1 VNRGIRF
8 GLLKRSP
15 VKYDADSSDPI
26 KQERKDMK
34 KVLVSVMLVLFSFS
48 WAAAESS
55 VWKAQKGTSVLYLG
69 GTCHI
74 LREADYPLPPEFD
87 WAYKAADILVFET
100 DLGKF
105 QEPETQQRML
115 ARARYS
121 DGSTVA
127 EHLSPAAYEELRVY
141 CESNGIPLVS
151 LQEFK
156 PPLLMIMLTLVEF
169 MKMGVTQRGV
179 DVFFYELAKKDKI
192 AVEGLETVDDQ
203 IDYVA
208 SMADGSESEFVSYS
222 LKEMNSIR
230 QQFELLVHAWRVGDT
245 EKLDTIMNHDL
256 KSRLP
261 KLHQRLIID
270 RNRNWLPR
278 IDAYLKTPETEFIL
292 VGAGHL
298 AGADGIIETL
308 RKKGYTINK
317 L

>member
-1 VNRGIRF
+1 
-8 GLLKRSP
+8 
-15 VKYDADSSDPI
+15 
-26 KQERKDMK
+26 MK
-34 KVLVSVMLVLFSFS
+34 KVFFGLMLVLFTCS

-55 VWKAQKGTSVLYLG
+55 VWKAQKGRSVLYLG

-87 WAYKAADILVFET
+87 RAYKAADLLVFET

-105 QEPETQQRML
+105 QEPETQQKML

-121 DGSTVA
+121 DGTTVA
-127 EHLSPAAYEELRVY
+127 EHLSPATYEELRAY
-141 CESNGIPLVS
+141 CESTSIPLAS
-151 LQEFK
+151 LQGLK
-156 PPLLMIMLTLVEF
+156 PSLLMVMLTMVEF

-179 DVFFYELAKKDKI
+179 DVFFHELAKKDKK
-192 AVEGLETVDDQ
+192 AVEGLETVDEQ

-208 SMADGSESEFVSYS
+208 SMADGIENEFVSYS

-230 QQFELLVHAWRVGDT
+230 RQFELLVDAWRVGDT
-245 EKLDTIMNHDL
+245 EKLDTMMNHDL

-261 KLHQRLIID
+261 KLHQRLMVD

-278 IDAYLKTPETEFIL
+278 IDAYLKTPETEFVL

-298 AGADGIIETL
+298 VGPKGIIEAL
-308 RKKGYTINK
+308 KKKGYVIKK

>member
-1 VNRGIRF
+1 
-8 GLLKRSP
+8 
-15 VKYDADSSDPI
+15 
-26 KQERKDMK
+26 
-34 KVLVSVMLVLFSFS
+34 MLVLFTCSL
-48 WAAAESS
+48 AAAESS
-55 VWKAQKGTSVLYLG
+55 VWKAQKGKSVLYLG

-87 WAYKAADILVFET
+87 RAYKAADILVFET

-105 QEPETQQRML
+105 QEPETQQKML
-115 ARARYS
+115 ERARYS
-121 DGSTVA
+121 DGTTVA
-127 EHLSPAAYEELRVY
+127 EHLSPAAYEELKAY
-141 CESNGIPLVS
+141 CESNSIPLAS
-151 LQEFK
+151 LQGFK
-156 PPLLMIMLTLVEF
+156 PSLLMVMLTMVEF

-179 DVFFYELAKKDKI
+179 DVFFYELAKQDKK
-192 AVEGLETVDDQ
+192 AVEGLETVDEQ

-208 SMADGSESEFVSYS
+208 SMADGIENEFVSYS

-245 EKLDTIMNHDL
+245 EKLDTMMNHDL

-261 KLHQRLIID
+261 MLHQRLMID

-298 AGADGIIETL
+298 AGADGLIESL
-308 RKKGYTINK
+308 KKKGYVIKK